1 MNEILKEDLR
11 VAKTKDLIEK
21 IWWVIPPVVVVFVYY
36 PLFITIAEGRYS
48 LGKCIFWLQYLFLS
62 SIGRIYVIFTF
73 GFMGIG
79 YYLTRGK
86 SLSLRVAVPII
97 LAIIGHFVGLFMAL
111 ILAGPEGAY

>member
-1 MNEILKEDLR
+1 MRVLKKDLR
-11 VAKTKDLIEK
+11 MTKIKDQIEK

-62 SIGRIYVIFTF
+62 SIGRIYVIFTL

-79 YYLTRGK
+79 YCLTRKK
-86 SLSLRVAVPII
+86 SLPLRVAVPII
-97 LAIIGHFVGLFMAL
+97 LAVIGHFVGLFMAL
-111 ILAGPEGAY
+111 IIAGLEGAY